1 MLLEM
6 SDCEICGNKD
16 LPSVL
21 DLGFHP
27 LCDDLVPIGDTRV
40 CEEYPIEILFCDQCI
55 TAHQRFQ
62 VTKQALFP
70 QTYHYRSRNTEDVLV
85 GMQQIVQFSEKNCG
99 NLIGKKV
106 LDIGC
111 NDGSL
116 LSFFRE
122 KGTKTYGIEPT
133 QAFKDAIKLGHDV
146 INDFFC
152 ETTAIDFVNQHGLVD
167 IITFTNVFA
176 HIEDLQKIIVALKIV
191 MHAKTVLII
200 ENHYLGAIIEK
211 FQFDTFYHEHP
222 RTYSFTSFSRIAEAM
237 DMSIDDVV
245 FPSRY
250 NGNIRVA
257 LVPKNRGVSTHQWDE
272 IYERERYFA
281 SHLQT
286 MGKKIAPWCQKKH
299 SVLKQ
304 LVQKYGKLS
313 AKAFPGR
320 AAILVK
326 MLKLDTSLIK
336 ATYEKSQSNKINYYI
351 PGTRIPILSDDDFDL
366 LENTA
371 PLLNLAWHISSEI
384 KLYLQKRGYHGP
396 IIDIL
401 SRQEIEFL

>member
-1 MLLEM
+1 MIN
-6 SDCEICGNKD
+6 CEICGNRN

-27 LCDDLVPIGDTRV
+27 LCDDLVPLGDARI
-40 CEEYPIEILFCDQCI
+40 CKEYPIEILFCEQCI
-55 TAHQRFQ
+55 SAHQRFQ
-62 VTKQALFP
+62 VPKKLLFP
-70 QTYHYRSRNTEDVLV
+70 QTYHYRSRHTEDVLV
-85 GMQQIVQFSEKNCG
+85 GMRQLVNFSEKNYG
-99 NLIGKKV
+99 NLTGKKI

-122 KGTKTYGIEPT
+122 KGTKTYGIEPSN
-133 QAFKDAIKLGHDV
+133 AFEDAIKLNHEV

-152 ETTAIDFVNQHGLVD
+152 ESIAMDFINKYGPAD

-176 HIEDLQKIIVALKIV
+176 HIEDLQKIILALKKV
-191 MHAKTVLII
+191 MHAETVIII
-200 ENHYLGAIIEK
+200 ENHYLGAVIEK

-222 RTYSFTSFSRIAEAM
+222 RTYSFTSFSHIADAL
-237 DMSIDDVV
+237 DLCIKDVV

-257 LVPKNRGVSTHQWDE
+257 LFPRNQCINSNSWGE
-272 IYERERYFA
+272 IYERERYFGW
-281 SHLQT
+281 HLKE
-286 MGKKIAPWCQKKH
+286 MGKKIRPWCQEKRR
-299 SVLKQ
+299 VIGE
-304 LVQKYGKLS
+304 LVSRYGRLS

-326 MLKLDTSLIK
+326 MLGLDASLIK

-351 PGTRIPILSDDDFDL
+351 PGTRIPILSDDEFDL
-366 LENTA
+366 SENIV
-371 PLLNLAWHISSEI
+371 PLLNLAWHISAEI
-384 KLYLQKRGYHGP
+384 KAYLQGRGYNGP

-401 SRQEIEFL
+401 SQQDIALV